1 MVALLYCLSPG
12 FARYFSESTGT
23 KSRCPQQ
30 QRNSR
35 LSAQDCGQCP
45 GQQEPGHPLSHGLGY
60 FLRFLRSH
68 PFQNTEKH
76 PTAVQG
82 VYRQQ
87 IIGTL
92 DKTTDGRPREPSD
105 GRLKQQSGGR
115 PGGGTDKLPPRRG
128 KGGMDFRTGAA
139 HPELRMSGIQQPDS
153 QQMSQFMDAGRCR
166 RPCQPWQGQC
176 QKQ

>member
-1 MVALLYCLSPG
+1 M
-12 FARYFSESTGT
+12 
-23 KSRCPQQ
+23 SR
-30 QRNSR
+30 
-35 LSAQDCGQCP
+35 
-45 GQQEPGHPLSHGLGY
+45 GLGY

-82 VYRQQ
+82 VNGQQ

-92 DKTTDGRPREPSD
+92 DKTADGRPWEPSD
-105 GRLKQQSGGR
+105 GRQKQQSGGR
-115 PGGGTDKLPPRRG
+115 PGGGTDKLPPRLG

>member
-12 FARYFSESTGT
+12 FARYFSESPGT
-23 KSRCPQQ
+23 DSRCPQQ

-35 LSAQDCGQCP
+35 LTAQKRRQCP
-45 GQQEPGHPLSHGLGY
+45 GQQKAACPLPCDQSY
-60 FLRFLRSH
+60 FLRFCRK
-68 PFQNTEKH
+68 PFLQSTAKH
-76 PTAVQG
+76 PPAVQRID
-82 VYRQQ
+82 RQQ

-92 DKTTDGRPREPSD
+92 DKTADGRPWEPSD
-105 GRLKQQSGGR
+105 GRQKQQSGGR
-115 PGGGTDKLPPRRG
+115 PGGGTDKLPPRLG